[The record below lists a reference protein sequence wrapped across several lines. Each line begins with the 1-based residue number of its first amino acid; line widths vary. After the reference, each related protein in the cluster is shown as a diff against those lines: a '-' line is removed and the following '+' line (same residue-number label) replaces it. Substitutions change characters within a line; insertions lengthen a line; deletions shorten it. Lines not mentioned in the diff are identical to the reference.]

1 MDQSRSLPLSVTQEA
16 MWVTWQLDP
25 AKWEHIIPIALL
37 VDGELELPRLRTAVT
52 KLLHRHPAL
61 RARVT
66 RGADGMCLDW
76 SGTAPDAVPVTER
89 LVTGT
94 REEELA
100 AAQRPF
106 DLAAGPLAR
115 FEVLTGPDWTVLLVT
130 VHHITMDGT
139 SQPLLLDDL
148 RRAYAGEELAPAGD
162 IAPLVEHARR
172 SRAAADE
179 ESGEPL
185 RAYWREALA
194 ELPPARPLPTASTE
208 LLPVRPLTASPAD
221 TVAHPYPLTVDAELT
236 RRLRQLARDTATSYF
251 TVLLGALFV
260 TLHHHT
266 GNADLIVSAPY
277 HGRTTEELR
286 GRVGFFVNV
295 LPFRQRIRPTD
306 RYTDLLRELRT
317 TIRAGLRHGDL
328 PLPAILR
335 SAGLLGPDGRQ
346 QTHQAVLQYWDSA
359 ADNGL
364 DVFDFKLAGERGSCS
379 VRMLDPMDV
388 PDYRLTVMLT
398 KGSNGTRLLWKDA
411 DGSVGPT
418 TTTALTRDYLTVLA
432 DMAAVP
438 DRTLAEAAALLPAV
452 QTTPDSPN
460 NATTKQDAPTASPAT
475 LAEVSAAWTE
485 VLRVPDLLPEDSFF
499 ELGGHS
505 LIAAT
510 LLARINDRLGVELTV
525 RDLFDHPR
533 LGALAAV
540 VDQQRA
546 AASAASLKRSDADG
560 TDDAGDAAA
569 AADDHDHDHDH
580 ASQDSTTLPAS
591 RFQEGI
597 WLAERLDPTH
607 ARYHIPLSWRVRG
620 ELEPARLRTAL
631 ARLTARHEILRT
643 RFTDQDGRLVQ
654 EIGAPWEPELT
665 VVNADHPD
673 RLTDWFEEA
682 ATDFSPAAGRLLA
695 AGLFTLPDGER
706 ILALCV
712 HHLVLDGESVPLLL
726 TELDRCYRQDLLSPT
741 SQYRELLHAQQSDAG
756 RERAAA
762 DLAYW
767 STALTGAPST
777 LGPLSPKP
785 DPLVPATPSGSVAL
799 PLATDLTQRLKPVQE
814 AAQASQFIVLATAL
828 AAALHRWSGQADLTF
843 GVPVADRAGG
853 DYSAV
858 LGPCLNT
865 VVLRSHCTPDT
876 TLGDLLHATREQVID
891 AFEHRSAPFDE
902 LVRRLRP
909 ARTAG
914 RTPYL
919 DCLLNSVGTTAWS
932 TTLGEAELTSLDHEL
947 REEAANKFGLTV
959 TFSRHADALLGTLAY
974 RSGFLHTD
982 AAAELA
988 TDLAGLLNHFHDLSG
1003 ERVFALRRTETS

>member
-1 MDQSRSLPLSVTQEA
+1 M
-16 MWVTWQLDP
+16 
-25 AKWEHIIPIALL
+25 
-37 VDGELELPRLRTAVT
+37 
-52 KLLHRHPAL
+52 
-61 RARVT
+61 
-66 RGADGMCLDW
+66 
-76 SGTAPDAVPVTER
+76 
-89 LVTGT
+89 
-94 REEELA
+94 
-100 AAQRPF
+100 
-106 DLAAGPLAR
+106 
-115 FEVLTGPDWTVLLVT
+115 
-130 VHHITMDGT
+130 
-139 SQPLLLDDL
+139 
-148 RRAYAGEELAPAGD
+148 
-162 IAPLVEHARR
+162 
-172 SRAAADE
+172 
-179 ESGEPL
+179 
-185 RAYWREALA
+185 
-194 ELPPARPLPTASTE
+194 
-208 LLPVRPLTASPAD
+208 
-221 TVAHPYPLTVDAELT
+221 DAELT
-236 RRLRQLARDTATSYF
+236 RRLRQLAGDTGTSYF

-266 GNADLIVSAPY
+266 GSTDLIVSAPY
-277 HGRTTEELR
+277 HGRSTEELR
-286 GRVGFFVNV
+286 GRVGFFANV

-335 SAGLLGPDGRQ
+335 SAGLLGPDGRR

-364 DVFDFKLAGERGSCS
+364 DVFDFKLAGEHGSCS

-398 KGSNGTRLLWKDA
+398 EGSNGSRLLWKDA
-411 DGSVGPT
+411 DGSVGPA

-438 DRTLAEAAALLPAV
+438 DRTLAEATALLPAV
-452 QTTPDSPN
+452 DTTPDSLTNP
-460 NATTKQDAPTASPAT
+460 TTTQDAPTASPAT
-475 LAEVSAAWTE
+475 LAEVSAVWTE

-546 AASAASLKRSDADG
+546 ASSAASLKHSDADDA
-560 TDDAGDAAA
+560 DDAGDAKADA
-569 AADDHDHDHDH
+569 DADADDQ
-580 ASQDSTTLPAS
+580 ASQDSTTLSAS

-607 ARYHIPLSWRVRG
+607 ARYHIPLSWRVHG
-620 ELEPARLRTAL
+620 ELDPARLRAAL

-665 VVNADHPD
+665 LVSAEHPD
-673 RLTDWFEEA
+673 QLTDWFEQA
-682 ATDFSPAAGRLLA
+682 ATDFSPAAGRLLT
-695 AGLFTLPDGER
+695 AGLFTLPGGER
-706 ILALCV
+706 IFALCV

-726 TELDRCYRQDLLSPT
+726 TELDRCYRHDVHSPAR
-741 SQYRELLHAQQSDAG
+741 QYRELLHAQQSDAG

-767 STALTGAPST
+767 STALAGAPST
-777 LGPLSPKP
+777 LEPPSPNP
-785 DPLVPATPSGSVAL
+785 DALAPSTPSGSVAL
-799 PLATDLTQRLKPVQE
+799 PLATDLTQRLQPVQE

-865 VVLRSHCTPDT
+865 VVLRSRCAPDT
-876 TLGDLLHATREQVID
+876 TLGNLLHATREQVID

-947 REEAANKFGLTV
+947 RDEAANKFGLTV

-974 RSGFLHTD
+974 RSSFLHPD
-982 AAAELA
+982 AADELA
-988 TDLAGLLNHFHDLSG
+988 IDLAGLLNHFHDLSS
-1003 ERVFALRRTETS
+1003 EPVFALRRTETS